1 MAYARGPRCAPG
13 PRSPSPP
20 TASRPPRLPRP
31 PQTSLFDAGALS
43 GICFTKTCEDAR
55 NTATLLSTVVPIGVL
70 GAWARMAWVSAGQKR
85 EEEMGESMESG
96 PLEWEE
102 GVYRL
107 DGFTLMSVPE
117 GSEGERVRVEGLG
130 LAGQGRARAPQ
141 TFFFERTSLRQSVVF
156 ATVLE
161 RPLGISFEERGKRL
175 VVADIAK
182 GTDAWK
188 KGEVA
193 RLSPDRDPDAPMVGD
208 VVR

>member
-1 MAYARGPRCAPG
+1 M
-13 PRSPSPP
+13 
-20 TASRPPRLPRP
+20 
-31 PQTSLFDAGALS
+31 
-43 GICFTKTCEDAR
+43 
-55 NTATLLSTVVPIGVL
+55 LSTLVPIGVL

-96 PLEWEE
+96 PPEWEE

>member
-193 RLSPDRDPDAPMVGD
+193 RLSPDRAPDAPMVGD

>member
-31 PQTSLFDAGALS
+31 PRTSLFDAGALS

-55 NTATLLSTVVPIGVL
+55 NTATTTTTT
-70 GAWARMAWVSAGQKR
+70 
-85 EEEMGESMESG
+85 MED
-96 PLEWEE
+96 WEE

-141 TFFFERTSLRQSVVF
+141 PFFFERTSLRQSVV
-156 ATVLE
+156 
-161 RPLGISFEERGKRL
+161 
-175 VVADIAK
+175 
-182 GTDAWK
+182 
-188 KGEVA
+188 
-193 RLSPDRDPDAPMVGD
+193 
-208 VVR
+208 

>member
-1 MAYARGPRCAPG
+1 M
-13 PRSPSPP
+13 
-20 TASRPPRLPRP
+20 
-31 PQTSLFDAGALS
+31 
-43 GICFTKTCEDAR
+43 
-55 NTATLLSTVVPIGVL
+55 LSTLVPIGVL

-85 EEEMGESMESG
+85 ETTMEEEMGESMESG
-96 PLEWEE
+96 PPEWEE

>member
-31 PQTSLFDAGALS
+31 PRTSLFDAGALS

-55 NTATLLSTVVPIGVL
+55 NTATLLSTLVPIGVL
-70 GAWARMAWVSAGQKR
+70 GAWARMAWVSAGQNRKTATTTTTT
-85 EEEMGESMESG
+85 MED
-96 PLEWEE
+96 WEE